1 MFTFVLADRITTIEL
16 AFEQKCGNV
25 ICKIV
30 KLLIL
35 IVELN
40 KNVNY

>member
-16 AFEQKCGNV
+16 AFEQKCRNV
-25 ICKIV
+25 ISELV

-35 IVELN
+35 IVD
-40 KNVNY
+40 